1 MKQIHNK
8 HIVKSL
14 PLLASILGDRYGVEI
29 LIGGDEAKTDGK
41 TIFLPSLPLEC
52 DDTFLNLLRGYIDH
66 EAAHVRFTDFALLQA
81 AQLTPFEHYVWNC
94 IEDWRIEQK
103 IASHFNGCKINLL
116 WLIEHVF
123 YCTKKQA
130 KKALD
135 KAISEWL
142 LLSMRAWDLEKL
154 RPQVLALEKII
165 DKQCPQLLPEL
176 RVLLLNVQKQCEN
189 TEEAIEHA
197 RNIVNCIE
205 KYIKQQEQ
213 ITNAKGKP
221 KEQLSQENHK
231 NQGGNSENKM
241 LGDTQMTLGEQTS
254 AVEINEL
261 VKALQ
266 DLLAADEKQL
276 PKNIGEISKKIIEKQ
291 KPAKD
296 MFKLQVAK
304 AGVKTIDN
312 LEDFAMQK
320 ALRISTSLKA
330 RLQGLLQAQDLKRYL
345 PASRG
350 RINAHRLHGLSVQ
363 DSRVFLKHTK
373 RESTNTAVHI
383 LFDTSGSMSNN
394 IEMASQACFALA
406 SALGNTKG
414 INVAVS
420 TFPAHTT
427 SMKFA
432 GIFPL
437 LRHGQKV
444 STQFKIRA
452 WGSTPLTES
461 LWWVYQTLL
470 QQPEPRKIILLLTD
484 GEPDYRESALHA
496 INYAEKIGL
505 EIYGI
510 GIPPCQINNILPEHK
525 SIKLES
531 MNQLP
536 QAMFGLLQ
544 HALLNN
550 K

>member
-1 MKQIHNK
+1 M
-8 HIVKSL
+8 
-14 PLLASILGDRYGVEI
+14 SILLNFTV
-29 LIGGDEAKTDGK
+29 AKVC
-41 TIFLPSLPLEC
+41 FLC
-52 DDTFLNLLRGYIDH
+52 VI
-66 EAAHVRFTDFALLQA
+66 
-81 AQLTPFEHYVWNC
+81 
-94 IEDWRIEQK
+94 DWRIEQK

-213 ITNAKGKP
+213 IVNAKGES

-231 NQGGNSENKM
+231 IQGGNDENKM
-241 LGDTQMTLGEQTS
+241 PGDTQMTLGEQTS
-254 AVEINEL
+254 ATEINEL

-383 LFDTSGSMSNN
+383 LFDTSSHRKNLFFTTCSKSTRYKEGEAFCGGSVFDKTYMTAAKSKPDAANGAFSTRCKGNQRNCEHISGAYNFNEVRWN
-394 IEMASQACFALA
+394 I
-406 SALGNTKG
+406 
-414 INVAVS
+414 S
-420 TFPAHTT
+420 TFT
-427 SMKFA
+427 
-432 GIFPL
+432 
-437 LRHGQKV
+437 
-444 STQFKIRA
+444 A
-452 WGSTPLTES
+452 WA
-461 LWWVYQTLL
+461 
-470 QQPEPRKIILLLTD
+470 K
-484 GEPDYRESALHA
+484 GEYA
-496 INYAEKIGL
+496 I
-505 EIYGI
+505 
-510 GIPPCQINNILPEHK
+510 
-525 SIKLES
+525 
-531 MNQLP
+531 
-536 QAMFGLLQ
+536 
-544 HALLNN
+544 
-550 K
+550 

>member
-1 MKQIHNK
+1 
-8 HIVKSL
+8 
-14 PLLASILGDRYGVEI
+14 
-29 LIGGDEAKTDGK
+29 
-41 TIFLPSLPLEC
+41 
-52 DDTFLNLLRGYIDH
+52 
-66 EAAHVRFTDFALLQA
+66 
-81 AQLTPFEHYVWNC
+81 
-94 IEDWRIEQK
+94 
-103 IASHFNGCKINLL
+103 
-116 WLIEHVF
+116 
-123 YCTKKQA
+123 
-130 KKALD
+130 
-135 KAISEWL
+135 
-142 LLSMRAWDLEKL
+142 MRAWDLEKL

-165 DKQCPQLLPEL
+165 DKQCPQLLAEL
-176 RVLLLNVQKQCEN
+176 RVLLLNVQKQCEK
-189 TEEAIEHA
+189 TEDAIEHA

-205 KYIKQQEQ
+205 KYIKQPEQ
-213 ITNAKGKP
+213 TTNTKGES

-231 NQGGNSENKM
+231 IQGGNGENKIV
-241 LGDTQMTLGEQTS
+241 GDTQTKSGEQTS
-254 AVEINEL
+254 AVEINDM

-266 DLLAADEKQL
+266 DLLRASEKEL
-276 PKNIGEISKKIIEKQ
+276 PKNIGEISKEIFEKQ

-304 AGVKTIDN
+304 TGVKTIDN
-312 LEDFAMQK
+312 IEDFSMQK

-345 PASRG
+345 PATRG
-350 RINAHRLHGLSVQ
+350 RINAHRLYGLSVQ
-363 DSRVFLKHTK
+363 DSRIFLKHTK

-420 TFPAHTT
+420 TA
-427 SMKFA
+427 SMKVA

-444 STQFKIRA
+444 STQFKIKA
-452 WGSTPLTES
+452 WGRTPLAES

-484 GEPDYRESALHA
+484 GEPDYKDSALHA
-496 INYAEKIGL
+496 IDYAEKIGI

-544 HALLNN
+544 HALL
-550 K
+550 KQK